1 MLGMGIW
8 FDAGTPKEE
17 LRMSN
22 QSNHT
27 EILLDIKNIKKYY
40 PIQAGLFR
48 RTIGHVKAVDDVS
61 LYVKRGETLGL
72 VGESGCGKTTLGKC
86 IVRLHRPTEGELRY
100 RFDEDGEYKD
110 LLSLDKKESFNA
122 RKKIQM
128 VFQDPY
134 SSLNPIKNILTAF
147 DEPLR
152 IHGWTN
158 ANERKERVAELLES
172 VNLHADYMYR
182 YPNEFSGGQ
191 RQRICIAR
199 AMCVNPDL
207 IVCDE
212 PVSALDVSIQAQ
224 VLNLMKDLQKEHG
237 LTYVFIAHDLSVVE
251 YMSDRIAV
259 MYLGKVVELAS
270 AKKLYYHFEH
280 PYTEAL
286 LSAIPIPKIGEKR
299 QRIILE
305 GDVPSPANPPAG
317 CRFHTRCHK
326 VMDICRVKSPEL
338 RPMKNDPDHLVACHL
353 ADTVED
359 IAEIPADAV

>member
-1 MLGMGIW
+1 MN
-8 FDAGTPKEE
+8 
-17 LRMSN
+17 N
-22 QSNHT
+22 QN
-27 EILLDIKNIKKYY
+27 EARDVLLDLKNIKKYY
-40 PIQAGLFR
+40 PIQAGIFR
-48 RTIGHVKAVDDVS
+48 KTVGHVKAVDDVS
-61 LYVKRGETLGL
+61 LYVKKGETLGL

-86 IVRLHRPTEGELRY
+86 IVRLHRPTSGELRY
-100 RFDEDGEYKD
+100 KFGNKYRN
-110 LLSLDKKESFNA
+110 LLSLNKKESLDA

-134 SSLNPIKNILTAF
+134 SSLNPVKNIFTAF
-147 DEPLR
+147 DEPLK
-152 IHGWTN
+152 IHGWSN
-158 ANERKERVAELLES
+158 ADERKDRIAELLES
-172 VNLHADYMYR
+172 VNLRADYMYR

-199 AMCVNPDL
+199 AMCVNPEL

-224 VLNLMKDLQKEHG
+224 VLNLMKDLQKELG

-270 AKKLYYHFEH
+270 AKRLYYHFEH

-286 LSAIPIPKIGEKR
+286 LSAIPIPKIGGEKR
-299 QRIILE
+299 QRIVLE

-326 VMDICRVKSPEL
+326 SMDICKTQAPTL
-338 RPMKNDPDHLVACHL
+338 RPLKNDPDHMVACHL
-353 ADTVED
+353 ADT
-359 IAEIPADAV
+359 ADA

>member
-1 MLGMGIW
+1 MDIW
-8 FDAGTPKEE
+8 LDAGMLREVTP
-17 LRMSN
+17 MNN
-22 QSNHT
+22 QSNNT

-40 PIQAGLFR
+40 PIQAGFFR
-48 RTIGHVKAVDDVS
+48 KTVGHVKAVDDVS

-86 IVRLHRPTEGELRY
+86 IVRLHRPTSGKLRY
-100 RFDEDGEYKD
+100 KFNGEYKD
-110 LLSLDKKESFNA
+110 LLSLGKEESFDA

-134 SSLNPIKNILTAF
+134 SSLNPVKNIFTAF
-147 DEPLR
+147 DEPLK

-158 ANERKERVAELLES
+158 PNDRKDRIAELLES
-172 VNLHADYMYR
+172 VNLQADYMYR

-199 AMCVNPDL
+199 ALCVNPEL

-224 VLNLMKDLQKEHG
+224 VLNLLKDLQKQLE

-259 MYLGKVVELAS
+259 MYLGKVVELAFS
-270 AKKLYYHFEH
+270 KKLYYHYEH

-286 LSAIPIPKIGEKR
+286 LSAVPIPKIGEKR

-305 GDVPSPANPPAG
+305 GDVPSPVNPPSG
-317 CRFHTRCHK
+317 CRFHTRCRK
-326 VMDICRVKSPEL
+326 CIDICKVKQPKL
-338 RPMKNDPDHLVACHL
+338 LPMKNDPDHLVACHL
-353 ADTVED
+353 ADTID
-359 IAEIPADAV
+359 SDKDEIQVKA